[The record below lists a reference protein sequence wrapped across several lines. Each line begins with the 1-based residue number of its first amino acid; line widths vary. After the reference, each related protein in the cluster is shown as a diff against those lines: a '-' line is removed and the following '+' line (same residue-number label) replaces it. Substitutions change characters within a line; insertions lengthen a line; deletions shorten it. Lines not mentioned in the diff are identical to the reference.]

1 MYNLTML
8 NKITKEIKKANKI
21 ALFHHVNPDGDSIS
35 SSYGLLLAIKS
46 KFPNKQVV
54 LVANRLEIAKL
65 FPDWD
70 IDPQHM
76 ITSIANSFITIVGD
90 TALKSRVAHYEEY
103 EKGYKKIV
111 FDHHKMP
118 DKPDFECDFYWREGA
133 FPASAMQ
140 AFMIAKKLKV
150 KFSEEVAFALMIGL
164 VTDSGQFTFS
174 ANDARIVRMYAEL
187 IEHISQEKMV
197 KFFNDSKRKTKDD
210 LELTKALLDKLEYS
224 KQVSYIIADKKFV
237 KKYGRENIKAKLSVI
252 GNIESFPIWAMILE
266 KEIEDNGK
274 KFDVSIRSNNQTISG
289 VAKNYG
295 GGGHDKA
302 AACKLEAKDE
312 IVKLIKELD
321 DLK

>member
-1 MYNLTML
+1 ML
-8 NKITKEIKKANKI
+8 NKIVKEIKSANKI
-21 ALFHHVNPDGDSIS
+21 ALFHHINPDGDSIS

-46 KFPNKQVV
+46 KYPNKEVV
-54 LVANRLEIAKL
+54 LVADPNEMDKL

-70 IDPQHM
+70 IKHEHLVN
-76 ITSIANSFITIVGD
+76 SIDESFITIVGD
-90 TALKSRVAHYEEY
+90 TALKSRIAHYEEFA
-103 EKGYKKIV
+103 KGKKKIV

-118 DKPDFECDFYWREGA
+118 DEPDFERDIYWREGD

-140 AFMIAKKLKV
+140 AFMIAKKLKAN
-150 KFSEEVAFALMIGL
+150 FTEEVAFALMIGL

-187 IEHISQEKMV
+187 IENISTAKMV
-197 KFFNDSKRKTKDD
+197 KFFNDSKRKTKAD

-224 KQVSYIIADKKFV
+224 EQVSYIIADKAFV
-237 KKYGRENIKAKLSVI
+237 KKYGRESIKEKLGVI
-252 GNIESFPIWAMILE
+252 GNIENYPIWVMVLE
-266 KEIEDNGK
+266 KENEDNGK

-302 AACKLEAKDE
+302 AACKLKAKSE
-312 IVKLIKELD
+312 IAILIKELD
-321 DLK
+321 NLKKL